1 MGYASSNAVRRDDAY
16 GSLGGS
22 FGGTERKLKKKPV
35 LVLDPE
41 ELAKAHQLFQIGAAE
56 QLGEFDPRNRISVPA
71 AAVFGMILGGVKFED
86 EEDDYVAPTDLAPNE
101 MGDEEEE
108 PEEELPPIDL
118 DALLALTGAE
128 QEEEDEFQRYQAEAA
143 LLFEAAEEPEAVQ
156 PVSLVEEAD
165 APEIVPAPTADAST
179 ADALARILSRAAARP
194 QQAPLLA
201 DLDLSAI
208 EPPTVEGEAAEP
220 LTQPEP
226 EELVLEEPAELA
238 DEPAEEP
245 QRPAPEPVAAPTIE
259 IEPEA
264 AFSDSDWPEFVIT
277 EQPFET
283 LDNAFEGE
291 ASALT
296 EAPARN
302 MPVMGEE
309 GVRSTL
315 RARLVREET
324 TLVHPE
330 PTAWRKLAIALRRFW
345 QRFS

>member
-22 FGGTERKLKKKPV
+22 FGGSERKLKKKPV

-118 DALLALTGAE
+118 DALLALTRAE

-143 LLFEAAEEPEAVQ
+143 LLFEAPDEPEAAQ
-156 PVSLVEEAD
+156 PVNLVEEAD
-165 APEIVPAPTADAST
+165 GPEIVPTPTADAST

-201 DLDLSAI
+201 NLDLSEI
-208 EPPTVEGEAAEP
+208 EPPAVEGEAAGP
-220 LTQPEP
+220 LAQPEP
-226 EELVLEEPAELA
+226 EELVLEEPAMLA

-264 AFSDSDWPEFVIT
+264 AFSDSAWPEFEIT
-277 EQPFET
+277 EQAFEP

-291 ASALT
+291 ALALT

>member
-22 FGGTERKLKKKPV
+22 FGGSERKLKKKPV

-118 DALLALTGAE
+118 DALLALTRAE

-143 LLFEAAEEPEAVQ
+143 LLFEAPDEPEAAQ
-156 PVSLVEEAD
+156 PVNLVEEAD

-201 DLDLSAI
+201 DLDLSEI

-220 LTQPEP
+220 LIQPVP
-226 EELVLEEPAELA
+226 EELVLEEPAMLA

-291 ASALT
+291 SSALT